1 MSTILNTQSTVFSRI
16 NIIFRMALLVELFI
30 ASTFNAY
37 ATHQPNLSP
46 IPVIAFYPNEP
57 AKAFVLNLTFDS
69 VAPVFYD
76 SGFISL
82 KPAGGYPDSP
92 DDVEVDIFNVYN
104 ANSKNFTLPSLL
116 RVRVYNSDGTD
127 SEEIQDSAQGT
138 INFSF
143 DPDASHAA
151 IADSFSNS
159 EIVVDLKPVIHD
171 FCVDKLVDPECYDSD
186 IEIISLAAVDQPPFV
201 LLGKSI
207 DLTIQSIIVNNGPE
221 TKPAPP
227 EEEKGVDAHFNQ
239 QVTGVSQ
246 GISISPSGVSD
257 QQEFGLLVEESRE
270 NNQIYT
276 ITCLEPGLHQATF
289 TSSIE
294 PLSAAVIEPHETDTN
309 IESNNT
315 KAFILEVD
323 CAVPVTINNKPKSFP
338 NSINTKQNGVIP
350 VAVLTTEQGEYGNP
364 IAFNAQTILPLTV
377 HYGIESLASF
387 DNGAIEAH
395 GRMHIEDSYE
405 LDEKTKD
412 KDLDAVFHFPAQGTG
427 LVPGDTK
434 TCIKGKFTD
443 NGNTFTFFGCDSV
456 NIVK

>member
-1 MSTILNTQSTVFSRI
+1 MNIILNTQSSVFSRTK
-16 NIIFRMALLVELFI
+16 IILRMVLLIELFVF
-30 ASTFNAY
+30 STINAY

-46 IPVIAFYPNEP
+46 IPVIEFYPANP

-69 VAPVFYD
+69 AAPVFYD
-76 SGFISL
+76 SGFVSL

-92 DDVEVDIFNVYN
+92 GDVEVDVFNVYN

-127 SEEIQDSAQGT
+127 SEELQSNAQGS

-151 IADSFSNS
+151 IADTFSNS
-159 EIVVDLKPVIHD
+159 DIVVDLKPVIHT
-171 FCVDKLVDPECYDSD
+171 FCVDKLEDPECFDSD
-186 IEIISLAAVDQPPFV
+186 LEMLSVAAVDQPPFV
-201 LLGKSI
+201 LLGKPI
-207 DLTIQSIIVNNGPE
+207 DLIIQSIIDNNGPE

-227 EEEKGVDAHFNQ
+227 EEEKGIDAHFNQ
-239 QVTGVSQ
+239 QVAGISQ

-257 QQEFGLLVEESRE
+257 QQEVGLLVGSPRM
-270 NNQIYT
+270 NNQTYT
-276 ITCLEPGLHQATF
+276 ITCLEPGLHKATF

-294 PLSAAVIEPHETDTN
+294 PLSAAVIEPHESTN

-364 IAFNAQTILPLTV
+364 IAFNAQAILPLTV

-395 GRMHIEDSYE
+395 GKMHIEDSYE

-412 KDLDAVFHFPAQGTG
+412 KDLDAVFHFPVQGTG
-427 LVPGDTK
+427 LVSGDTK